1 MWGDDTV
8 PKPKADD
15 SRTPRTF
22 GRIQAGIK
30 DVRDALQQGQEQEQH
45 QRQQQHRLSRA
56 RRWIFD
62 QGLDSSLVGA
72 PSRIAVI

>member
-1 MWGDDTV
+1 M

-22 GRIQAGIK
+22 ERIQAGLRDK
-30 DVRDALQQGQEQEQH
+30 RDALQQGQEQEQH
-45 QRQQQHRLSRA
+45 QRQQQYRLSRA
-56 RRWIFD
+56 RWWIFG

-72 PSRIAVI
+72 PS